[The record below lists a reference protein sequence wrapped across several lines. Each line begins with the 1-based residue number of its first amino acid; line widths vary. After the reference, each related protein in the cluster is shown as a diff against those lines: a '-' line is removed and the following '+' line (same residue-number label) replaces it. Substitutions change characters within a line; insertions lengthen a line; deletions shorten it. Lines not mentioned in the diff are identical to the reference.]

1 MYIFDVFLKYL
12 RAQNIPINFQIHDEW
27 SSNLKESQK
36 DIYIEKINKAI
47 DQVNEELQLNVKIG
61 CSIDF
66 GLRYSEAH

>member
-1 MYIFDVFLKYL
+1 MFLKYL
-12 RAQNIPINFQIHDEW
+12 RIQGIPINFQIHDEW